1 MGMCWSCFCTPV
13 CCASGSA
20 CACPAAFRCCGTS
33 GIVFLEHPA
42 TFVVAGVFFL
52 LGLILHGLMTTA
64 CAKEA
69 GIAWNPFPWVYSG
82 TSCFS
87 EGGNVEHFSYG
98 FWSALFIGVS
108 FPFLACATWAHATKK
123 RRDEEFQLQL
133 ERYAQL
139 GLNPH
144 LQHSPAAVALA
155 MQAHQQAQGFVHPP
169 GPQTGHF
176 PAHFPPYPTAPPVT
190 LVAEV
195 DGANAAAWANEAGAS
210 GAGASEAGAGA
221 SEAGTSGG
229 KRGGGG
235 S

>member
-123 RRDEEFQLQL
+123 RRDEESQLQL

-210 GAGASEAGAGA
+210 GAGASEAAA

>member
-1 MGMCWSCFCTPV
+1 M
-13 CCASGSA
+13 
-20 CACPAAFRCCGTS
+20 
-33 GIVFLEHPA
+33 
-42 TFVVAGVFFL
+42 
-52 LGLILHGLMTTA
+52 
-64 CAKEA
+64 KEA
-69 GIAWNPFPWVYSG
+69 QDDPD
-82 TSCFS
+82 
-87 EGGNVEHFSYG
+87 
-98 FWSALFIGVS
+98 
-108 FPFLACATWAHATKK
+108 LAELPVDEKKAEQKRKENRRKKEQWKK

-169 GPQTGHF
+169 GPQTGHY

-210 GAGASEAGAGA
+210 GAGASEAGA
-221 SEAGTSGG
+221 SEAATSGG

>member
-52 LGLILHGLMTTA
+52 LGLILHGLMTT
-64 CAKEA
+64 
-69 GIAWNPFPWVYSG
+69 
-82 TSCFS
+82 
-87 EGGNVEHFSYG
+87 
-98 FWSALFIGVS
+98 
-108 FPFLACATWAHATKK
+108 ACATWAHATKK

-210 GAGASEAGAGA
+210 GAGASEAGA

>member
-1 MGMCWSCFCTPV
+1 ME
-13 CCASGSA
+13 AD
-20 CACPAAFRCCGTS
+20 
-33 GIVFLEHPA
+33 
-42 TFVVAGVFFL
+42 GVDL
-52 LGLILHGLMTTA
+52 TQLRR
-64 CAKEA
+64 
-69 GIAWNPFPWVYSG
+69 
-82 TSCFS
+82 
-87 EGGNVEHFSYG
+87 
-98 FWSALFIGVS
+98 GV
-108 FPFLACATWAHATKK
+108 
-123 RRDEEFQLQL
+123 
-133 ERYAQL
+133 
-139 GLNPH
+139 
-144 LQHSPAAVALA
+144 LQHCVLALIEDEARYSYDLVTALGDHAPLVTSESSPAAVALA

-210 GAGASEAGAGA
+210 GAGASEAGA

>member
-1 MGMCWSCFCTPV
+1 
-13 CCASGSA
+13 
-20 CACPAAFRCCGTS
+20 
-33 GIVFLEHPA
+33 
-42 TFVVAGVFFL
+42 
-52 LGLILHGLMTTA
+52 
-64 CAKEA
+64 
-69 GIAWNPFPWVYSG
+69 
-82 TSCFS
+82 
-87 EGGNVEHFSYG
+87 
-98 FWSALFIGVS
+98 
-108 FPFLACATWAHATKK
+108 
-123 RRDEEFQLQL
+123 
-133 ERYAQL
+133 
-139 GLNPH
+139 
-144 LQHSPAAVALA
+144 

-190 LVAEV
+190 LLAEV